1 MQFLEK
7 RECGVLRWPRQP
19 TMKLYWN
26 LSIFVA
32 MLKAKW
38 NRCMCNI
45 KKIYMLWSGMDGR
58 KKKDPRW
65 LLWHIT
71 HCCKHWN
78 FRKWGNLVFRS
89 SRYST
94 KYNAVVDY
102 RMSIDHDKN
111 QGECNIM
118 SMTIKL
124 VIKRHQR
131 PCRTAFGLAQWG
143 KKQNLLV
150 TVQSQPST
158 NNQQIQGGLTTTLVT
173 K

>member
-1 MQFLEK
+1 MMAK
-7 RECGVLRWPRQP
+7 TT
-19 TMKLYWN
+19 TMKLHWN
-26 LSIFVA
+26 LSIVA

-38 NRCMCNI
+38 NRYMCNI
-45 KKIYMLWSGMDGR
+45 KKNKICCGQEWTAEKNDL
-58 KKKDPRW
+58 RW

-94 KYNAVVDY
+94 KYNAVVVY
-102 RMSIDHDKN
+102 MMSIDYDTN
-111 QGECNIM
+111 QDGCNIM

-131 PCRTAFGLAQWG
+131 PCRTAFGSAQWG
-143 KKQNLLV
+143 KKQNLPV
-150 TVQSQPST
+150 TGQSRPST
-158 NNQQIQGGLTTTLVT
+158 NKQQIQGGLTTTLVT